1 MPVGQPSVI
10 LQWPSG
16 TRDFQ
21 GVFTWEE
28 SVRASVPAQSCLTL
42 WDPMDCSP
50 PWSSVTGIL
59 QARTLEWVATP
70 SSRGSSQHRDRTHIS
85 CISCTAG
92 RLFAT
97 CIICRIFVACAIHR
111 IVLRFRPGND
121 LYSLHPHLTGYNWL
135 ISTYPYPNHTHKARN
150 LEALKIFREH

>member
-1 MPVGQPSVI
+1 MTTTSQGPSMTTVCFSI
-10 LQWPSG
+10 TAQSDASGAALHHLTMIPSG

-21 GVFTWEE
+21 GIFTREE
-28 SVRASVPAQSCLTL
+28 RACASVPAQSCLTL

-50 PWSSVTGIL
+50 PRSSVLGIL
-59 QARTLEWVATP
+59 QARTLERVAMP

-97 CIICRIFVACAIHR
+97 VSYAE
-111 IVLRFRPGND
+111 
-121 LYSLHPHLTGYNWL
+121 SLLL
-135 ISTYPYPNHTHKARN
+135 VPYT
-150 LEALKIFREH
+150 E